1 MLKELSL
8 MHDDLLKMAKI
19 IAGSRADD
27 ILQDTYLKLYDS
39 GKQFHEIDKGYIYLT
54 MRSVFLDSV
63 KQSTVKNRVI
73 LVDDFSSLEQID
85 EDYIE
90 TEIDLK
96 PLNNF
101 EKLLTFSLYGRD
113 IVDTQNKIIER
124 VDGVSMLKLSNET
137 DIPYVTIRA
146 TRERIKKK
154 LNGGNRRCS

>member
-19 IAGSRADD
+19 IAGYRADD

-39 GKQFHEIDKGYIYLT
+39 GKKFHEIDKGYIYLT

-63 KQSTVKNRVI
+63 KQSTVKNRVV

-85 EDYIE
+85 EDYTE
-90 TEIDLK
+90 TDIDLK

-113 IVDTQNKIIER
+113 IVDAQNKIIER

-137 DIPYVTIRA
+137 DIPYVTIRS

-154 LNGGNRRCS
+154 LNGGNR

>member
-8 MHDDLLKMAKI
+8 MHDELLKTAKSVDS
-19 IAGSRADD
+19 SRADD

-39 GKQFHEIDKGYIYLT
+39 GKKFHEIDKGYIYLT

-63 KQSTVKNRVI
+63 KQKTCKNRIV
-73 LVDDFSSLEQID
+73 LVDDFKYLEQIED
-85 EDYIE
+85 EYSEI
-90 TEIDLK
+90 EIDLK

-101 EKLLTFSLYGRD
+101 EKLLTFSLYGKD
-113 IVDTQNKIIER
+113 IVDSQNKIIER
-124 VDGVSMLKLSNET
+124 IEGVSMLKLSNET

-154 LNGGNRRCS
+154 LNGGNR